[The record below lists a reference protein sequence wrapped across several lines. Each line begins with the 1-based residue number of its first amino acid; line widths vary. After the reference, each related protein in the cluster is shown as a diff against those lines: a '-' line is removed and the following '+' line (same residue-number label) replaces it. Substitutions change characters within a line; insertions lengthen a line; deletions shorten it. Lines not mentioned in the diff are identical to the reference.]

1 MTIDTPSC
9 NGVKGIY
16 EVIEVLNALIIQAG
30 AIAATALN
38 GQVVALAGGN
48 GASSR
53 AGGHKTLSAG
63 ANTARLEICEWH
75 RQALPRHRD
84 LCEGAMK
91 NGMGWA
97 CALLVWLWAA
107 LAAAA
112 PEISGVSWN
121 GDGTVTIT
129 GAGFGPGP
137 LSALLVFDRFDDEQP
152 GATLD
157 NAASEYGAWT
167 TQLRSP
173 RAASTLPRFS
183 GDVCWDAHGTDID
196 EPRRFEKALPN
207 VREVFVS
214 FDTTLGSS

>member
-1 MTIDTPSC
+1 
-9 NGVKGIY
+9 
-16 EVIEVLNALIIQAG
+16 
-30 AIAATALN
+30 
-38 GQVVALAGGN
+38 
-48 GASSR
+48 
-53 AGGHKTLSAG
+53 
-63 ANTARLEICEWH
+63 
-75 RQALPRHRD
+75 
-84 LCEGAMK
+84 MK

-173 RAASTLPRFS
+173 RAASPCVCPAAGCPTSALRSRGPRFPASS
-183 GDVCWDAHGTDID
+183 GRISIQMTDAAIRLMG
-196 EPRRFEKALPN
+196 
-207 VREVFVS
+207 
-214 FDTTLGSS
+214 